1 MSKKELKKLGVS
13 ERLLKDIL
21 TIAIHNPDQLC
32 MVDEYKPFTSI
43 SISALNVS
51 KFPDDFYDVLTK
63 HEIYNIIYMNLEIAR
78 HTFVCKYASGNVVH
92 YSLTKKEYKS
102 KLDAF
107 IVALLYFIKNKSK
120 NEIKH

>member
-21 TIAIHNPDQLC
+21 TVAVYNPDQLC
-32 MVDEYKPFTSI
+32 MVDECKPHTSI
-43 SISALNVS
+43 SIPALNAS
-51 KFPDDFYDVLTK
+51 KFPDDFYDAFIK

-78 HTFVCKYASGNVVH
+78 HTFVCKYTSGNVIH
-92 YSLTKKEYKS
+92 YTLSKKEYKS

-107 IVALLYFIKNKSK
+107 TVALLYLIKNKDK
-120 NEIKH
+120 NQIKH